1 MLTIRKNTH
10 SISITGHAN
19 YAEPGKDIVC
29 AAVST
34 LALTLMYSIDEL
46 TDDYIKSVSE
56 PGYMRID
63 FLTLSDGSKLLID
76 SFMLGVQAMAENYPE
91 NIIVEK
97 AP

>member
-1 MLTIRKNTH
+1 MLTIRQSAH

-56 PGYMRID
+56 PGNMNIE
-63 FLTLSDGSKLLID
+63 FITLSDGSKLLVE